1 VSHYVYLLSKSKV
14 FVLTFVGLLATL
26 TAQSRDSGVAR
37 DDFQKG
43 LSMAARIGLELA
55 VTILVGALLGYALDR
70 WLSTRPWFMLVGMLL
85 GTIAGFR
92 NVYRAI
98 SEYDDSK
105 KE

>member
-1 VSHYVYLLSKSKV
+1 MTKSKV
-14 FVLTFVGLLATL
+14 FGLTFAGLLATL
-26 TAQSRDSGVAR
+26 AAQSRDSGVAR

-43 LSMAARIGLELA
+43 LSLATRIGLELA

-70 WLSTRPWFMLVGMLL
+70 WLSTRPWLMLVGMLL
-85 GTIAGFR
+85 GTLVGFR